1 MDDGPG
7 AAVNATNNREKSNNN
22 RAMSPSET
30 TAATPSDVMMMEATA
45 KLNLMQRNLAQ
56 VAARA
61 AAAAAAAAHSQSRLS
76 FSVDSLLGGGHGRR
90 QKEQSEPKGSD
101 TYRTPVQW
109 NYLCCNAAK
118 SAKRIEPLKAKFF

>member
-7 AAVNATNNREKSNNN
+7 AAVNATREKSNNN

-30 TAATPSDVMMMEATA
+30 TTATPSDVMMMEATA
-45 KLNLMQRNLAQ
+45 KLNLVQRNLAQ
-56 VAARA
+56 VVARA

-101 TYRTPVQW
+101 TYT
-109 NYLCCNAAK
+109 
-118 SAKRIEPLKAKFF
+118 SAVELFVLQCSQIR

>member
-1 MDDGPG
+1 MDDGPE
-7 AAVNATNNREKSNNN
+7 AANVTANSHKINNN
-22 RAMSPSET
+22 RAMSPNET
-30 TAATPSDVMMMEATA
+30 ATAAVQPSDVMMMEATA

-90 QKEQSEPKGSD
+90 QKEQSEPKVDFNVFLICIVTFRGSG
-101 TYRTPVQW
+101 
-109 NYLCCNAAK
+109 K
-118 SAKRIEPLKAKFF
+118 SVIITKCYTTG